1 LSGGYTGAWFF
12 DEKLHLLW
20 LISAFSLAQS
30 KMNLPNAENARVEK
44 EKITAY
50 LLNAGHPYGSSK
62 ASFFTRF
69 GFTLELG
76 EAFAERLRDR
86 GSSHPVSR
94 VTETV
99 FGPRYN
105 VDGKIVTPDGR
116 NPTIRTVWQMDHGEL
131 APRLITAYPIE
142 DLR

>member
-1 LSGGYTGAWFF
+1 MEAW
-12 DEKLHLLW
+12 EV
-20 LISAFSLAQS
+20 LA
-30 KMNLPNAENARVEK
+30 A
-44 EKITAY
+44 
-50 LLNAGHPYGSSK
+50 
-62 ASFFTRF
+62 
-69 GFTLELG
+69 
-76 EAFAERLRDR
+76 RLRDQ

-131 APRLITAYPIE
+131 A
-142 DLR
+142 LRA

>member
-1 LSGGYTGAWFF
+1 M
-12 DEKLHLLW
+12 K
-20 LISAFSLAQS
+20 
-30 KMNLPNAENARVEK
+30 LPNASNASVEK
-44 EKITAY
+44 EKIIDY
-50 LLNAGHPYGSSK
+50 LLNARHPYGSSK

-69 GFTLELG
+69 GFTVEQW
-76 EAFAERLRDR
+76 ESFAERLRQQ

-105 VDGKIVTPDGR
+105 VDGEIVTPDGR
-116 NPTIRTVWQMDHGEL
+116 NPNIRTVWQMDNGEL

-142 DLR
+142 QSV

>member
-1 LSGGYTGAWFF
+1 M
-12 DEKLHLLW
+12 K
-20 LISAFSLAQS
+20 
-30 KMNLPNAENARVEK
+30 LPNASNARVEK
-44 EKITAY
+44 EKIIDY
-50 LLNAGHPYGSSK
+50 LLNAQHPYGSSK

-69 GFTLELG
+69 GFTVEQW
-76 EAFAERLRDR
+76 ESFAERLREQ

-105 VDGKIVTPDGR
+105 VDGEIVTPDGR
-116 NPTIRTVWQMDHGEL
+116 NPNIRTVWQMDNGEL

-142 DLR
+142 QSA